1 MYMITYAWSGRIVE
15 HYPVASVGRVAA
27 AVGRCRVCGRAA
39 VGLCGGVMIRFLRR
53 RRRRAI
59 DFVYKLR
66 FCSRHL
72 FHHASSSERDD
83 HNITRHITARSL
95 LAVFMVANNLF
106 MPLWPSLF
114 REFNHLYVRVSNSR
128 ISE

>member
-1 MYMITYAWSGRIVE
+1 MVTANCGALPCRVGWSCRRRRWS
-15 HYPVASVGRVAA
+15 PSVVYAA
-27 AVGRCRVCGRAA
+27 AVA
-39 VGLCGGVMIRFLRR
+39 LCGGVMIRFLRR

>member
-1 MYMITYAWSGRIVE
+1 MSPR
-15 HYPVASVGRVAA
+15 PLAA
-27 AVGRCRVCGRAA
+27 A
-39 VGLCGGVMIRFLRR
+39 LCGGVMIRFLRR
-53 RRRRAI
+53 RRRRVI

-72 FHHASSSERDD
+72 FHHASGSGETDD
-83 HNITRHITARSL
+83 HNITRHNNARSA

-114 REFNHLYVRVSNSR
+114 REFNHLYVRVSNGR
-128 ISE
+128 IGRLAIAG

>member
-1 MYMITYAWSGRIVE
+1 MVTYVHALRTVE
-15 HYPVASVGRVAA
+15 RYPVASVGRVDA
-27 AVGRCRVCGRAA
+27 AVGRRRAA
-39 VGLCGGVMIRFLRR
+39 ALCGGVMIRFLRR